1 MNWEDTYQN
10 WKNFDTLAP
19 YLQEELDVLK
29 SDAEAL
35 EDAFYQ
41 RISFGTAG
49 MRGLMGPGI
58 NRLNIY
64 TVRLVTEGLAQL
76 IAGQGDA
83 AKQRG
88 VVIAYDGR
96 YHSREFAENAVQV
109 LGNHGIKT
117 YLFEDVRPTPE
128 LSFAIRELE
137 TAAGIMIT
145 ASHNT
150 KEYNG
155 YKVYSA
161 DGGQM
166 TPEAAAKLTGF
177 VEHIEPLGVDVAD
190 FEALVENGLCQI
202 IGEDVDDVYLKQVA
216 TVTIDAPLIQKMADE
231 VTIVYTPLQ
240 GTGQLLA
247 EQAFARAG
255 FKQMVYIP
263 EQREPDAAFS
273 TLESPNPEVPS
284 AFNYAIDYGKKHH
297 ADVLIATDPD
307 ADRMGVGVRKP
318 DGDYRILTGNQ
329 IGALLTQY
337 ILEAHRHAG
346 DLPENA
352 TIVKSIV
359 SSDLPTKI
367 ASHYDVATVNTLTGF
382 KYIAEQI
389 QQYEETH
396 AHTFMF
402 GFEESYGFLIQPF
415 VRDKDAIQTAVLF
428 AELTAFYKQ
437 QGKTPYD
444 GLEEIFET
452 YGHFF
457 EKTVSLTRS
466 GQRGQAEIQE
476 IMRTL
481 REESPQ
487 ALADKAVTAVEDY
500 LNATRTSAD
509 GQTEPLDIERADV
522 LKFYLADGTWLA
534 VRPSGTEPKVKF
546 YVSAQAA
553 SDAEAEQNAEAYLDA
568 LNDLVEK

>member
-1 MNWEDTYQN
+1 MNWKDTYET
-10 WKNFDTLAP
+10 WKNFDGLNADLKNELA
-19 YLQEELDVLK
+19 ELAD
-29 SDAEAL
+29 DQDAL

-41 RISFGTAG
+41 RIAFGTAG

-76 IAGQGDA
+76 IAEQGDS
-83 AKQRG
+83 AKQQG

-96 YHSREFAENAVQV
+96 YHSREFAEEAVRV
-109 LGNHGIKT
+109 LGHHEIKT

-128 LSFAIRELE
+128 LSFAVRELE

-155 YKVYSA
+155 YKVYGA

-177 VEHIEPLGVDVAD
+177 VEDVEPLNVEVAD
-190 FEALVENGLCQI
+190 FETLVADGLSKI
-202 IGEDVDDVYLKQVA
+202 IGEDVDQPYLKQVD
-216 TVTIDAPLIQKMADE
+216 TVTIDPELIKETAGD

-247 EQAFARAG
+247 EQAFERAG

-263 EQREPDAAFS
+263 EQREPNAAFS
-273 TLESPNPEVPS
+273 TMESPNPEEAS
-284 AFNYAIDYGKKHH
+284 AFDYAVKYGKETN

-307 ADRMGVGVRKP
+307 ADRMGVCVRTP
-318 DGDYRILTGNQ
+318 DGEYRILTGNQ
-329 IGALLTQY
+329 IGALLTKY
-337 ILEAHRHAG
+337 ILEAHKQAN

-359 SSDLPTKI
+359 SSDLPAKI
-367 ASHYDVATVNTLTGF
+367 AEHYSVDTVNTLTGF
-382 KYIAEQI
+382 KFIAEQI
-389 QQYEETH
+389 KQYE
-396 AHTFMF
+396 AALSRTFMF

-415 VRDKDAIQTAVLF
+415 VRDKDAVQAAVLF
-428 AELTAFYKQ
+428 AELTAFYKK
-437 QGKTPYD
+437 QGKTPYG

-452 YGHFF
+452 YGHFY
-457 EKTVSLTRS
+457 EKTISLTRS
-466 GQRGQAEIQE
+466 GQSGQAEIQK
-476 IMRTL
+476 IMTAL
-481 REESPQ
+481 RDNTPK
-487 ALADKAVTAVEDY
+487 ALADVEVTTVEDY
-500 LNATRTSAD
+500 LNATRTFAD
-509 GQTEPLDIERADV
+509 GRNEEIAIDRADV
-522 LKFYLADGTWLA
+522 LKFYLADGAWLA
-534 VRPSGTEPKVKF
+534 VRPSGTEPKIKF
-546 YVSAQAA
+546 YVSAQAD
-553 SDAEAEQNAEAYLDA
+553 SDDAAVEKADAYLDA
-568 LNDLVEK
+568 LNNIIG